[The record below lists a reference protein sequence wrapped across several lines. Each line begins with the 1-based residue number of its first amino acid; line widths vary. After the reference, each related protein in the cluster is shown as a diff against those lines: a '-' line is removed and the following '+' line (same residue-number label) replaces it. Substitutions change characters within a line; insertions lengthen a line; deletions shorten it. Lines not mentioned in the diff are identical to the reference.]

1 MEKRTKLGGF
11 PPIFLITPEFK
22 KESETNKNRE
32 FSSLPK
38 AVSIK
43 DILNKKTKE
52 KKDFEK
58 SIFDIK

>member
-1 MEKRTKLGGF
+1 MEKTSKLGGF

-22 KESETNKNRE
+22 KELETNKNRE

-38 AVSIK
+38 SVNIK
-43 DILNKKTKE
+43 DILNIKTIKKE
-52 KKDFEK
+52 SQN

>member
-1 MEKRTKLGGF
+1 MEKTSKLGGF

-22 KESETNKNRE
+22 KEIETNKNRE

-38 AVSIK
+38 SVNIK
-43 DILNKKTKE
+43 DILNIKTIKKE
-52 KKDFEK
+52 SQN

>member
-1 MEKRTKLGGF
+1 MEKTTKLGGF

-22 KESETNKNRE
+22 KEIETSKNRE

-38 AVSIK
+38 SVSIK
-43 DILNKKTKE
+43 DILKTKKE
-52 KKDFEK
+52 SEK